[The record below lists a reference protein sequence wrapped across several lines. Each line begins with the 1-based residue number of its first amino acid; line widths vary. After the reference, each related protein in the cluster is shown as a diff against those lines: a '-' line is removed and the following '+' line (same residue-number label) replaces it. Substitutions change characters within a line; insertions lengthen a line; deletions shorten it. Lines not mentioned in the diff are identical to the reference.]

1 MVPGG
6 CSKDKKTAANP
17 ECCQPFFM
25 ILGLNK
31 AENLFQLFSETG
43 LRLLKKLFRSVMAL
57 GALLRS
63 GAGKPAPAVSADKKS
78 FQDVI
83 RPEQQP

>member
-17 ECCQPFFM
+17 ECCQRFFM

-31 AENLFQLFSETG
+31 AENLFQLFSERG

-57 GALLRS
+57 AALLRS
-63 GAGKPAPAVSADKKS
+63 GAGKPAVSADKKS